1 MTDSQEKRKSKAS
14 APPSKTQTAAP
25 ANSLSFRVPVIFIL
39 IIYVNLYVAPKDSI
53 LIYCLFLI
61 KSALGFFFCSFQP
74 ALPFDVLTD
83 RFWVWMQLCI
93 STIEISQ
100 FKLHSKTPFAC
111 DHLKTH
117 LSFWLMVSLKHVL
130 KGSLADTFASVSICP
145 CTYLLFKQ
153 VSHLALV
160 CCQPGRFLSSQRHET
175 SAICF

>member
-1 MTDSQEKRKSKAS
+1 MTDSQKKRKSKAS
-14 APPSKTQTAAP
+14 RPAFQAALCKP
-25 ANSLSFRVPVIFIL
+25 LCSSERLNFNLLPVSNKISSGL
-39 IIYVNLYVAPKDSI
+39 
-53 LIYCLFLI
+53 
-61 KSALGFFFCSFQP
+61 FFFCSFQP

-130 KGSLADTFASVSICP
+130 KGSLADTLASVSICP